1 MKQFSKP
8 FNYLKLTAIES
19 REEKLLTEQFRLSR
33 GELPDLAELI
43 NLLGIGLY
51 FQGEVTRV
59 GCDPVLASPHRL
71 GESVSTALLLGGVA
85 ASAIWKH
92 RTGRDNDLEIDIHDA
107 IHYLHPVHF
116 IWQQGYNM
124 DLGANL
130 VEINYCYECKD
141 GRHIWIQAGPPYPKL
156 QDGYLNFFDC
166 GNNRKAIQRVI
177 GQWNATELEETLVE
191 LGLPCSMVR
200 DRGEWC
206 EHPQGR
212 RLLQTP
218 VIEIEKVADGE
229 PRGLEPGAE
238 APLAGINILDLTHV
252 LAGPRSTMSLAEFGG
267 NVLHIAPPHHLDP
280 KTINL
285 GVNRGKKS
293 AFLDLGDQT
302 DLQTMRS
309 LLAQA
314 DVFAFSYRPS
324 VADRFGLTVEEI
336 LALNEKGIVCLSI
349 NAFGH
354 DGPWKYRPGFDQNAQ
369 MVSGFS
375 VTEGSME
382 QPATSPVYYIN
393 DLLTAYFAAAGMMV
407 ALLRRA
413 IEGGSYH
420 VKVSLVRS
428 CMWAQDLGL
437 IEPNQYRSCP
447 IADIFPSRLTDDQ
460 NAFTFPPKLVNEASP
475 FGMLTR
481 LAAAV
486 KYSDMPKINLSP
498 VVPYGSC
505 PPVF

>member
-1 MKQFSKP
+1 M
-8 FNYLKLTAIES
+8 
-19 REEKLLTEQFRLSR
+19 TEQFRLTQ
-33 GELPDLAELI
+33 GQLPKLAALI
-43 NLLGIGLY
+43 NSLGLEPHI
-51 FQGEVTRV
+51 QGEVTRL

-71 GESVSTALLLGGVA
+71 GESVSTALLLGAVA

-92 RTGRDNDLEIDIHDA
+92 RTGRDNNLEIDIHDA

-130 VEINYCYECKD
+130 VEINYCYQCKD
-141 GRHIWIQAGPPYPKL
+141 GRHVWIQAGPPYPKL
-156 QDGYLNFFDC
+156 QNRYLNFFDC
-166 GNNRKAIQRVI
+166 GNNRKAIQKVI
-177 GQWNATELEETLVE
+177 GQWNALELEEKLAE
-191 LGLPCSMVR
+191 LGLPCCMVR
-200 DRGEWC
+200 DKGEWR

-212 RLLQTP
+212 QLLQTP
-218 VIEIEKVADGE
+218 VIDIEKVADGE
-229 PRGLEPGAE
+229 PRGLEPGAS
-238 APLAGINILDLTHV
+238 APLAGIDVLDLTHV
-252 LAGPRSTMSLAEFGG
+252 LAGPRSTMSLAEFGA

-293 AFLDLGDQT
+293 AFLNLGDPNDEQK
-302 DLQTMRS
+302 MRS

-314 DVFAFSYRPS
+314 DVFTFSYRPK
-324 VADRFGLTVEEI
+324 VADRFGLTVEDI
-336 LALNEKGIVCLSI
+336 LALNKKGIVCLSI

-354 DGPWKYRPGFDQNAQ
+354 DGVWKNRPGFDQNAQ

-375 VTEGSME
+375 VTEGSRE
-382 QPATSPVYYIN
+382 QPATSPVYYLN

-413 IEGGSYH
+413 TEGGSYH

-437 IEPNQYRSCP
+437 VSAEQYSCCP
-447 IADIFPSRLTDDQ
+447 AADIFPRRLTDDPS
-460 NAFTFPPKLVNEASP
+460 AFTFPPKLVNEASP
-475 FGMLTR
+475 FGTITR
-481 LAAAV
+481 LAPAIR
-486 KYSDMPKINLSP
+486 YSYLPTIDLLP
-498 VVPYGSC
+498 VVPYGSY